1 MNEWQRPRIIT
12 VEQVLLFRVATLF
25 TLADGRTVVVPGTPI
40 VTNSTDAKRKAR
52 LAEQNRKRVKKSV
65 ALKKQRNPVTR
76 RIDPA
81 SFLKAPLPYSVF
93 KEIDAAAIK
102 KLEGNP
108 RDADGRPITF
118 EEARALAIA
127 DFVRVAGKK

>member
-1 MNEWQRPRIIT
+1 MNKPVWHRPRIVPFNPFLHGFVVLDTKYPT
-12 VEQVLLFRVATLF
+12 V
-25 TLADGRTVVVPGTPI
+25 I
-40 VTNSTDAKRKAR
+40 NSGDEKRKA
-52 LAEQNRKRVKKSV
+52 LEEQRKQRKAKQNCARVKKSRSR
-65 ALKKQRNPVTR
+65 KRKRNPITH
-76 RIDPA
+76 RIDPV

>member
-1 MNEWQRPRIIT
+1 MNKLERIT
-12 VEQVLLFRVATLF
+12 VVETWGPFRAFTILTLI
-25 TLADGRTVVVPGTPI
+25 DGRTVVIPNTPT
-40 VTNSTDAKRKAR
+40 VVNSTDAQRKAR
-52 LAEQNRKRVKKSV
+52 KAEQNCARVKKSL
-65 ALKKQRNPVTR
+65 ARKKQRNPITK
-76 RIDPA
+76 RIDPV
-81 SFLKAPLPYSVF
+81 SFLKAPLPYSTF